1 MNTIIFISSNKSGSS
16 REAIKAA
23 ERLGYLTV
31 LFTNKQH
38 FIDQRL
44 EFPDVHQM
52 IFTELSD
59 FEALTKGIQK
69 LQNRGLVIQAILSF
83 VDPYVN
89 IAAALEE
96 KFCTSV
102 VSTNPILNMED
113 KVLTR
118 NLLKSLRSSPYF
130 TVYTPED
137 SSKDFLKEQKNHL
150 PLIVKSPISAGSKD
164 VLLANDIFQLNL
176 AINKLLNKYND
187 TPILIEEFLTGPQYL
202 VETLVHDGT
211 ITIVAV
217 IEQEITFQER
227 FIVTG
232 YSLLA
237 YMDKQFFDHLYE
249 TVCTIVEAFDM
260 KNGACHLEL
269 RLVRGRWKLIE
280 INPRISGG
288 AMNRLIEV
296 GYGINLVEETIQ
308 LFLGN
313 QPNLTIKHRK
323 YVYVQYLTVDIEG
336 KLVSV
341 TGKNRASKYPGVQ
354 EVFIKPRKGKILR
367 PPLSMGDRYGY
378 VLASSYNKEEAKQ
391 MAIAAAKEIHFNIE
405 KL

>member
-31 LFTNKQH
+31 LFTNRQH

-391 MAIAAAKEIHFNIE
+391 MAIAAAKEIRFNIE

>member
-1 MNTIIFISSNKSGSS
+1 MNTIIFIGSNKSGSS

-31 LFTNKQH
+31 LFTNKQQ
-38 FIDQRL
+38 FLEQRL

-59 FEALTKGIQK
+59 YQALTNSIQE
-69 LQNRGLVIQAILSF
+69 LINRGLVIQTILSF
-83 VDPYVN
+83 IDPYVN
-89 IAAALEE
+89 IAVSLEE
-96 KFCTSV
+96 KFCTNVDSV
-102 VSTNPILNMED
+102 NPILNMED

-118 NLLKSLRSSPYF
+118 NLLKNLRSSPYF
-130 TVYTPED
+130 AIYTSED
-137 SSKDFLKEQKNHL
+137 SLKDFLNEQKNHL

-164 VLLANDIFQLNL
+164 VLLANDIYQLNL
-176 AINKLLNKYND
+176 AMKKLLNKYKD

-202 VETLVHDGT
+202 VETVVHDGT

-217 IEQEITFQER
+217 IEQEITFKER

-237 YMDKQFFDHLYE
+237 YMDKPFFDHLYE

-269 RLVRGRWKLIE
+269 RHVRGRWKLIE

-308 LFLGN
+308 IFLGN
-313 QPNLTIKHRK
+313 QPNLTKKHRK
-323 YVYVQYLTVDIEG
+323 YVYVHYLTVDIEG

-391 MAIAAAKEIHFNIE
+391 MAIEAAKAIRFNME

>member
-1 MNTIIFISSNKSGSS
+1 MNTIIFIGSNKSGSS

-31 LFTNKQH
+31 LFTNKQQ
-38 FIDQRL
+38 FLEQRL

-59 FEALTKGIQK
+59 YQALTKSIQK
-69 LQNRGLVIQAILSF
+69 LVNRGLVIQAILSF
-83 VDPYVN
+83 IDPYVN
-89 IAAALEE
+89 IAVSLEE
-96 KFCTSV
+96 KFCTNV
-102 VSTNPILNMED
+102 VSVHPILNMED

-130 TVYTPED
+130 TIYTSED
-137 SSKDFLKEQKNHL
+137 SLKDFLEEQKNHL

-164 VLLANDIFQLNL
+164 VLLASDIDQLNF
-176 AINKLLNKYND
+176 AMKKLLNKYKD

-202 VETLVHDGT
+202 VETVVHDGT

-249 TVCTIVEAFDM
+249 SVCTIVETFDM

-308 LFLGN
+308 IFLGN
-313 QPNLTIKHRK
+313 QPNLTKKHRK

-341 TGKNRASKYPGVQ
+341 TGKNRASQYPGVQ

-378 VLASSYNKEEAKQ
+378 VLASSYNNEEAKQ
-391 MAIAAAKEIHFNIE
+391 MAMAAAKEIRFNIE

>member
-31 LFTNKQH
+31 LFTNKQQ
-38 FIDQRL
+38 FIEQRL

-59 FEALTKGIQK
+59 YQTLITGIQK
-69 LQNRGLVIQAILSF
+69 LRNRGLVIQAILSF
-83 VDPYVN
+83 IDPYVN
-89 IAAALEE
+89 VAAALEE
-96 KFCTSV
+96 KFCTNA
-102 VSTNPILNMED
+102 VSSKSIMNMED

-118 NLLKSLRSSPYF
+118 NLLKNLRSSPYF
-130 TVYTPED
+130 TIYTSED
-137 SSKDFLKEQKNHL
+137 SLEDFLKEQKEHL
-150 PLIVKSPISAGSKD
+150 PLIVKSPISTGSKD
-164 VLLANDIFQLNL
+164 VLPANDIYQLNL
-176 AINKLLNKYND
+176 AMTKLLNKYKD

-202 VETLVHDGT
+202 VETVVHDGT

-227 FIVTG
+227 FIITG

-308 LFLGN
+308 IFLGN
-313 QPNLTIKHRK
+313 QPNLTKKHRK
-323 YVYVQYLTVDIEG
+323 YVYAQYLTVDIEG
-336 KLVSV
+336 KLVRV
-341 TGKNRASKYPGVQ
+341 TGKNRASMYPGVQ

-391 MAIAAAKEIHFNIE
+391 MAMEAAKAIRFNIE